1 MSGTTETESELM
13 GGSALARRYGV
24 SPSGFANWE
33 SRHADT
39 FPRPAVLLERKRSRQ
54 ALWNV
59 AVMDEWVKNFR
70 NEAIAKLPKVET
82 EQTPAPEVIR
92 QIIEALR
99 VDGEEATDGECL
111 EAVAEIIE
119 RNGWGTVYD

>member
-1 MSGTTETESELM
+1 MSEEL
-13 GGSALARRYGV
+13 ATQAQLTRRYGLK
-24 SPSGFANWE
+24 GNTLAMWE
-33 SRHADT
+33 ERYPD
-39 FPRPAVLLERKRSRQ
+39 FPEPKKYEEHRRMKRAFWSVAEMDQWVRDHRKKQ
-54 ALWNV
+54 
-59 AVMDEWVKNFR
+59 
-70 NEAIAKLPKVET
+70 IAKLPKVPSET

-119 RNGWGTVYD
+119 RNGWGTVYQ